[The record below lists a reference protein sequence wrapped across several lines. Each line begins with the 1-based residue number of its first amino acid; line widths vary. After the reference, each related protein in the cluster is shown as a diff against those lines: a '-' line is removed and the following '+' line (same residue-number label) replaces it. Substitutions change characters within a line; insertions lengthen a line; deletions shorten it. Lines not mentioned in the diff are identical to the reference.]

1 MKEEIQGLSI
11 GYGSLSAL
19 NKRHHLIMTYLL
31 APTPIH
37 YIELLPNTKSLYPKG
52 ASQIN
57 PGRHMKQLPKQWPI
71 NGSPVSSAPSPPR
84 GKTPII
90 ISLPYSPHPPM
101 HPACLC

>member
-1 MKEEIQGLSI
+1 MADTLYGVIVRNERGNSRTSI

-57 PGRHMKQLPKQWPI
+57 PGRHMKQLPKRWPI
-71 NGSPVSSAPSPPR
+71 NGSPVSYPPIHPS
-84 GKTPII
+84 I
-90 ISLPYSPHPPM
+90 
-101 HPACLC
+101 